1 MPVEFR
7 LLSGDALRPFIDDLA
22 RLRITVFR
30 EYPYLY
36 DGSPEYE
43 AGYLDGHVRSA
54 WSLCLLVIDEGR
66 VVGASTGLPLLDE
79 AEAFQQPFLA
89 QGWNP
94 ERIFYFGESVVLPEY
109 RSAAL
114 YLRFFEERERF
125 ARGLGRFDW
134 AAFCALRR
142 PPEHSARPVSYRS
155 PDAFWLQRGF
165 TPQPSLQTEYHW
177 RDIGEQRETAKL
189 MMFWLKELT

>member
-1 MPVEFR
+1 MPIEFR
-7 LLSGDALRPFIDDLA
+7 LLSGGALRPFIDDLA

-30 EYPYLY
+30 DYPYLY
-36 DGSPEYE
+36 DGGPEYE
-43 AGYLDGHVRSA
+43 AGYLDSHVRSA
-54 WSLCLLVIDEGR
+54 WSLCVLVIDEGR
-66 VVGASTGLPLLDE
+66 VVGASTGQPLVDE
-79 AEAFQQPFLA
+79 AEALQQPLLA

-109 RSAAL
+109 RSTAFD
-114 YLRFFEERERF
+114 LRFFEERERF

-142 PPEHSARPVSYRS
+142 PPEHAARPAGYRS

-165 TPQPSLQTEYHW
+165 TPQPSLRIEYHW
-177 RDIGEQRETAKL
+177 RDIGGQRETAKS
-189 MMFWLKELT
+189 MMFWLKELS

>member
-1 MPVEFR
+1 MPIEFR
-7 LLSGDALRPFIDDLA
+7 LLSGDAIRPFIDDLA

-43 AGYLDGHVRSA
+43 AGYLDSHVRSA
-54 WSLCLLVIDEGR
+54 WSLCVLVIDEGR
-66 VVGASTGLPLLDE
+66 VVGASTGLPLPDE
-79 AEAFQQPFLA
+79 SEALQQPFLV

-94 ERIFYFGESVVLPEY
+94 ERIFYFGESLVLPEY
-109 RSAAL
+109 RSADL
-114 YLRFFEERERF
+114 ELHFFEERERF
-125 ARGLGRFDW
+125 ARSLDRFDW
-134 AAFCALRR
+134 CAFCALRR
-142 PPEHSARPVSYRS
+142 QPDHFARPASYRS

-177 RDIGEQRETAKL
+177 RDIGEQRETAKS
-189 MMFWLKELT
+189 MMFWLKDLS

>member
-1 MPVEFR
+1 MPLDIR

-43 AGYLDGHVRSA
+43 AGYLHSHVRSA
-54 WSLCLLVIDEGR
+54 WSLCVLVIDEGR
-66 VVGASTGLPLLDE
+66 VVGASTGLPLQDE

-94 ERIFYFGESVVLPEY
+94 QRIFYFGESVVLPEY
-109 RSAAL
+109 RGADL
-114 YLRFFEERERF
+114 DLRFFEERERF
-125 ARGLGRFDW
+125 ARGLDRFDW
-134 AAFCALRR
+134 CAFCALRR
-142 PPEHSARPVSYRS
+142 SPEHPAKPASYRT

-165 TPQPSLQTEYHW
+165 TPQPGLHADYRW
-177 RDIGEQRETAKL
+177 RDLGEPSETVKS
-189 MMFWLKELT
+189 MVFWLKELT

>member
-1 MPVEFR
+1 MPVEIR
-7 LLSGDALRPFIDDLA
+7 LLSGDALRPFIDDLV

-54 WSLCLLVIDEGR
+54 WSLCVLVIDEGR

-79 AEAFQQPFLA
+79 SEAFQQPFLA

-94 ERIFYFGESVVLPEY
+94 ERIFYFGESMVLPEY
-109 RSAAL
+109 RSADL
-114 YLRFFEERERF
+114 DLRFFEERERF

-142 PPEHSARPVSYRS
+142 PPEDAARPASYRS

-165 TPQPSLQTEYHW
+165 TPQPSLQTEYRW
-177 RDIGEQRETAKL
+177 CDIGAQRETAKA
-189 MMFWLKELT
+189 MMFWLKELS